1 MEHRPEKP
9 IVYLLVKSP
18 LLVSIPSQISPVQRP
33 LNRSKIDLNI
43 ILPSTARS
51 GGGFP

>member
-9 IVYLLVKSP
+9 VVSLIVKSP

-33 LNRSKIDLNI
+33 PDRSKIDLNI
-43 ILPSTARS
+43 ILLSTGRS